1 MIRVFIFLALV
12 ALLALG
18 GAWLADRPGEIALT
32 WLGWRIETSVT
43 VAAIALVVLVALMML
58 AFSLLRTFWRSPDLV
73 AGYFRQRRLARGERA
88 IVQGLIAVGAG
99 DLRAARKFSGDAARI
114 KSDAPLTLL
123 LNAQTA
129 QLSGDRNAAETA
141 FRAMIE
147 RDETK
152 LLGLRGL
159 YVEARRRDDLAAA
172 REFAEEAARTNPAL
186 AWAGQA
192 ALEFRCASGDW
203 DSALAALDRNMNNRL
218 IDKPTYRRQRAV
230 LLTASALALEEQ
242 DRDLARERALEAV
255 KLAPTLVP
263 AAEISARMLA
273 EAKKLRRAGRIIEKA
288 WTANPHPE
296 LAQLYAYLR
305 IGDSARDRLTRVQA
319 LADRVPGHIEG
330 AIAVARAAIGAQ
342 EFSTARAALAP
353 FLDRPTQRVAELM
366 AELEQAESGN
376 EGRARE
382 WMARALRAVPDPS
395 WTADGFVSDRWL
407 PASPVSGRI
416 DALEWKAPAAA
427 ARAGGALIENE
438 RRAASSETGA
448 EKITAADRAAQPD
461 SSTLPVAASRSVARR
476 DGLQES
482 SAVKLPAEAR
492 EPTQA
497 DPVIPLLHVPD
508 DPGPE
513 PSAEPEHDAESQPQA
528 DNTWWRIRLFR

>member
-1 MIRVFIFLALV
+1 
-12 ALLALG
+12 
-18 GAWLADRPGEIALT
+18 
-32 WLGWRIETSVT
+32 
-43 VAAIALVVLVALMML
+43 ML
-58 AFSLLRTFWRSPDLV
+58 S
-73 AGYFRQRRLARGERA
+73 
-88 IVQGLIAVGAG
+88 
-99 DLRAARKFSGDAARI
+99 
-114 KSDAPLTLL
+114 
-123 LNAQTA
+123 AQAA
-129 QLSGDRNAAETA
+129 QLSGDRNAAEVA
-141 FRAMIE
+141 FRAMTE

-159 YVEARRRDDLAAA
+159 YVEARRREDLVAA

-192 ALEFRCASGDW
+192 TLEFRCASGDW
-203 DSALAALDRNMNNRL
+203 DGALAALDRNMKNRL
-218 IDKPTYRRQRAV
+218 IDKLAYRRQRAV
-230 LLTASALALEEQ
+230 LLTASALALEDH
-242 DRDLARERALEAV
+242 DRDVARERALEAV

-263 AAEISARMLA
+263 AAEISARMLS
-273 EAKKLRRAGRIIEKA
+273 EAKKFRRADRIIEKA

-366 AELEQAESGN
+366 AELEHTESGN

-382 WMARALRAVPDPS
+382 WMARALRAAPDPS

-416 DALEWKAPAAA
+416 DALEWKAPATAA
-427 ARAGGALIENE
+427 SASGALIENDHH
-438 RRAASSETGA
+438 AAGDETGA
-448 EKITAADRAAQPD
+448 DKITSAGRGAQSDASAPLVA
-461 SSTLPVAASRSVARR
+461 SSHSIARR
-476 DGLQES
+476 DRRQDGSMTKPQ
-482 SAVKLPAEAR
+482 AEER
-492 EPTQA
+492 NVTSA
-497 DPVIPLLHVPD
+497 DPIIPLLHVPD

-513 PSAEPEHDAESQPQA
+513 PLAETENGPESQPQA